1 MVRRRRQALGNL
13 DEVEVDTI
21 SIFLFVPLKYT
32 FWKMYVYK
40 LHQCVTC
47 HFKNDYECMNQ
58 TLLECR
64 HFLTRISTHHVC
76 VPQSKCACICIYAFV
91 CVWAGWGVQGK
102 RKWFFKWCVL
112 RDIVKSTLP
121 GGQEHL
127 IVQQA
132 MIALREGNRKR
143 KRERNKKTESGK
155 EIN

>member
-1 MVRRRRQALGNL
+1 MHESNSIGMLTVFHMVFHASC
-13 DEVEVDTI
+13 VH
-21 SIFLFVPLKYT
+21 SPVPMSMHMSL
-32 FWKMYVYK
+32 
-40 LHQCVTC
+40 C
-47 HFKNDYECMNQ
+47 
-58 TLLECR
+58 
-64 HFLTRISTHHVC
+64 
-76 VPQSKCACICIYAFV
+76 V